1 MSNGLYVLEVIK
13 FIVERDGPD
22 GWVNKGGK
30 QEHIGYMKAKFKT
43 KNDACSYY
51 DRHNPHMRKL
61 NAHNTYE
68 SDWDPDTH
76 LMYIVRKDYMLN
88 DNIPPFDE
96 HDSPVNGEYKY
107 LK

>member
-61 NAHNTYE
+61 NIHNTYE

-96 HDSPVNGEYKY
+96 HDLPVNGEYKY